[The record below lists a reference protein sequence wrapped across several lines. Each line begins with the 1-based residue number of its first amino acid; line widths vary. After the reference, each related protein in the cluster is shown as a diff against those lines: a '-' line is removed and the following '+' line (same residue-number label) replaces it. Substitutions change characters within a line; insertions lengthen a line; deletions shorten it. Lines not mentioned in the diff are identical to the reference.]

1 MILVKCLKV
10 DALRFTNC
18 IALNFNCASSKQT
31 YYATV
36 ISNISAEGDMKK
48 DKYFGDPLKKE
59 MIAII
64 NRNDPT
70 NEMVMELLETFNRE
84 LRGTFPKNNDGRM
97 DAIENATGVKG
108 SDEGAVYIA
117 KIIVKLNHNI

>member
-1 MILVKCLKV
+1 
-10 DALRFTNC
+10 
-18 IALNFNCASSKQT
+18 
-31 YYATV
+31 
-36 ISNISAEGDMKK
+36 
-48 DKYFGDPLKKE
+48 

-97 DAIENATGVKG
+97 DTIENATSVKG
-108 SDEGAVYIA
+108 SDEGAVYISM
-117 KIIVKLNHNI
+117 IIVKLNHNKYIIVIVNCKIVNCRQYH

>member
-1 MILVKCLKV
+1 
-10 DALRFTNC
+10 
-18 IALNFNCASSKQT
+18 
-31 YYATV
+31 
-36 ISNISAEGDMKK
+36 MKK

-84 LRGTFPKNNDGRM
+84 LRGTFPKNTAERM
-97 DAIENATGVKG
+97 ESKENATGVKG
-108 SDEGAVYIA
+108 SDEGALYIA
-117 KIIVKLNHNI
+117 MMIVELNQ

>member
-1 MILVKCLKV
+1 
-10 DALRFTNC
+10 
-18 IALNFNCASSKQT
+18 
-31 YYATV
+31 
-36 ISNISAEGDMKK
+36 MKK

-84 LRGTFPKNNDGRM
+84 LRGTFPKNNDDRM
-97 DAIENATGVKG
+97 EAIENATSVKG
-108 SDEGAVYIA
+108 SDEGAV
-117 KIIVKLNHNI
+117 